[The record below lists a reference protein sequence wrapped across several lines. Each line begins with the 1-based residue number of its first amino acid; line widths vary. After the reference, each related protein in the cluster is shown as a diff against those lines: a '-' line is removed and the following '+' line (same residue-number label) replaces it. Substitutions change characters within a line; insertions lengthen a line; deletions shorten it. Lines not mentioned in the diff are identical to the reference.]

1 MYTLSLDISHVR
13 VARRD
18 VCASSWRN
26 QINAGPRTVV
36 RSLCLCRLTIAI
48 SPRPAQSQLEAANR
62 PSRGR
67 CYLEGTGGGAV
78 LPGGQEVKG
87 SYARHGLGG
96 VATTGCS
103 GEGAPVLP

>member
-1 MYTLSLDISHVR
+1 MYRVHRVSRYIARPCGAPRCMCIVVAQSNKRWAAYSSAFSLSLQADDRNLSAPRAVT
-13 VARRD
+13 ARSR
-18 VCASSWRN
+18 
-26 QINAGPRTVV
+26 Q
-36 RSLCLCRLTIAI
+36 
-48 SPRPAQSQLEAANR
+48 PAQ
-62 PSRGR
+62 P
-67 CYLEGTGGGAV
+67 GAV